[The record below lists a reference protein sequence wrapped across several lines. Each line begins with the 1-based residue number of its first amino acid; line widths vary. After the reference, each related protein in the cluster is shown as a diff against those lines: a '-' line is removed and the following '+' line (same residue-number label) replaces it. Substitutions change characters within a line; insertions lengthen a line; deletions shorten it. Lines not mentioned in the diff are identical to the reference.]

1 MSVVRSLTIPPC
13 HSCGLAMSL
22 LSPPLTICCHT
33 MHWAL
38 SQPSTPQSEASRR
51 NRFPTHWSRR
61 MPYREKMSPID
72 HSEN

>member
-1 MSVVRSLTIPPC
+1 MSAVRSLTVPLP
-13 HSCGLAMSL
+13 L
-22 LSPPLTICCHT
+22 LWTGDVPVVTTPDHLLPHD
-33 MHWAL
+33 AL
-38 SQPSTPQSEASRR
+38 GSFAAQSPQSGANRR